1 MRKLSVE
8 NAIENHELVRRTIR
22 EYIRTNQSFFIL
34 AGAGAGKTKSLVDT
48 LKDIK
53 KTYKK
58 SYLPKAQKVAVIT
71 YTENAAEEIK
81 QRVGEDSLFR
91 ISTIHSFSWEIISKY
106 KRDLLMWV
114 KKNKKDYPNVKK
126 VEYTLKKST
135 DFVYRLKH
143 NEVIS
148 IFSEM
153 LKRYDLLKETLTTEY
168 PLILV
173 DEYQDTD
180 KKVIDILLEL
190 KEFNKNFTLGFFGD
204 SMQRIYSNGYNS
216 LEEKLI
222 ENNFKET
229 KKEWNWRSTYEI
241 VDFINKVRS
250 INTNPTQPLGIEKGS
265 FIQKSV
271 QSKGSGKIPQIAI
284 VAEGT
289 DPQIFESRKMK
300 TLVLEHRMAAERM
313 GFFNLFNLFNKNY
326 SKKES
331 FKEGTVIELK
341 CLKAPALEL
350 YDASKNIH
358 SKLHVMKYMREYNY
372 YFKENKK
379 NGEEILSKLLELSES
394 YQKILSFFEKS
405 SEVSLKEFSQKVQES
420 ELFYITH
427 EIDFSDDFWSEVG
440 QIKLQEILAYFLYQE
455 DMEFDTQHGSKGLEY
470 KKVQVILSQ
479 SEAIGKNHNFNQ
491 LLRIQPLSEIIKRNH
506 EIKKDTTLKRT
517 QKLFYVAASRAREE
531 LRIVWYVPK
540 EQIQDAKKNIDLLFG
555 DTCIIEE

>member
-1 MRKLSVE
+1 MSVKH
-8 NAIENHELVRRTIR
+8 AIENHEFVQSTIR
-22 EYIRTNQSFFIL
+22 EYIRNNQSFFIL

-48 LKDIK
+48 LADIK

-58 SYLPKAQKVAVIT
+58 SYLPKGQRVAVIT

-81 QRVGEDSLFR
+81 QRVGKDSLFR
-91 ISTIHSFSWEIISKY
+91 ISTIHSFAWEIISKY
-106 KRDLLMWV
+106 KRELLVWV
-114 KKNKKDYPNVKK
+114 KKNKKEYSNVKK
-126 VEYTLKKST
+126 VEYTLQKST
-135 DFVYRLKH
+135 EFVYRLKH

-153 LKRYDLLKETLTTEY
+153 LKKYDLLKETLTTEY

-190 KEFNKNFTLGFFGD
+190 KDFNANFTLGFFGD
-204 SMQRIYSNGYNS
+204 SMQRIYSSGYS
-216 LEEKLI
+216 FLEEKLI

-229 KKEWNWRSTYEI
+229 KKEWNWRSTHEI

-250 INTNPTQPLGIEKGS
+250 ISTDPTQPLRIEADS

-271 QSKGSGKIPQIAI
+271 QPKGSGRIPQIAI

-289 DPQIFESRKMK
+289 DPQLVENRNMK

-313 GFFNLFNLFNKNY
+313 GFFNLFVLFNKNI
-326 SKKES
+326 SKKDS

-341 CLKAPALEL
+341 CLKAPSLEL
-350 YDASKNIH
+350 YDASRNIH
-358 SKLHVMKYMREYNY
+358 SKLHLMKYMREYNY
-372 YFKENKK
+372 HFQENTK
-379 NGEEILSKLLELSES
+379 NGEEIQDKLMKLSES
-394 YQKILSFFEKS
+394 YREILSYFEKS
-405 SEVSLKEFSQKVQES
+405 SEVSLKEFSQKIQES

-427 EIDFSDDFWSEVG
+427 EIDFADDFWKEIG
-440 QIKLQEILAYFLYQE
+440 QIKLQEILAYFFYQE

-470 KKVQVILSQ
+470 DKVQVILSQ
-479 SEAIGKNHNFNQ
+479 IEAIGKNHNFNQ
-491 LLRIQPLSEIIKRNH
+491 LLRIQPLSETIKINYGL
-506 EIKKDTTLKRT
+506 KKDTTLSRT
-517 QKLFYVAASRAREE
+517 QKLFYVAVSRARKE

-540 EQIQDAKKNIDLLFG
+540 EQIQDAKENIKLLFE
-555 DTCIIEE
+555 DACIIE